1 MGILLLLSNAGWY
14 IPLIT
19 MRFQPVT
26 QRIHDKCTYYC
37 NYSTYPAF
45 KTFVWMNGRI
55 LPLSICM
62 PNKVYIPF
70 RIHIIRFMSI
80 WDSSNT
86 STVYSHSLFSLYTP
100 LQTTKTGFSVCFP
113 NEKKKKSDH
122 SYWMNP
128 SSKGQGDSVQ
138 RDKVCNSRFSR
149 LNSCR
154 LKVDCQVQC
163 RKIYWS

>member
-14 IPLIT
+14 IALIT

-70 RIHIIRFMSI
+70 RIHIICFMSI

-113 NEKKKKSDH
+113 NEKKKKSLIIPIG
-122 SYWMNP
+122 WILLA
-128 SSKGQGDSVQ
+128 K
-138 RDKVCNSRFSR
+138 DKETPCKETRCATADFPG
-149 LNSCR
+149 
-154 LKVDCQVQC
+154 
-163 RKIYWS
+163 